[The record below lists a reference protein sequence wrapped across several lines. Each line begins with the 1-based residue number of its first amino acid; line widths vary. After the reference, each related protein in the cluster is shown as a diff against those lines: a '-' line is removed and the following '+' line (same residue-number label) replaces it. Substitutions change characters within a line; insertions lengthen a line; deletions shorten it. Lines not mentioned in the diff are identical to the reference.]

1 MTDTMTKAT
10 CKDYGT
16 STCHIETDEIGETV
30 CMCDNARRARGTI
43 KDSGNRTEFET
54 GAVRDIQQGKGRF
67 DLMPLDIMSKVFAVE
82 FADEFEEGSIADVL
96 KSIADFQRTGN
107 KRWLCIAIA
116 QYSLAVNVDLPK
128 LMLDVAKH
136 FENGALKYGEHNWQ
150 KGIPISRYIDSAL
163 RHLMKD
169 CACETDEDHAAAFV
183 WNCMCAAWTME
194 NLLEMDDYTLARKTC
209 DANKNEHNTL

>member
-16 STCHIETDEIGETV
+16 TKCRIVTDEIGEPV

-96 KSIADFQRTGN
+96 KSIAVFQQAGN
-107 KRWLCIAIA
+107 EGWLCIAIA
-116 QYSLAVNVDLPK
+116 HYSQAVHVSLPT
-128 LMLDVAKH
+128 LMLDVARH
-136 FENGALKYGEHNWQ
+136 FENGALKYGKHNWE

-169 CACETDEDHAAAFV
+169 LAGETDEDHAAAFV

-194 NLLEMDDYTLARKTC
+194 NLPAMDDYTQKC
-209 DANKNEHNTL
+209 D

>member
-1 MTDTMTKAT
+1 MTDTMTKAM

-16 STCHIETDEIGETV
+16 SACRIATDEIGETV
-30 CMCDNARRARGTI
+30 CMCDNALRARGTI
-43 KDSGNRTEFET
+43 KDSGNRTEFAT

-82 FADEFEEGSIADVL
+82 FADEFEESSIADVL
-96 KSIADFQRTGN
+96 KSIADFKRTGN
-107 KRWLCIAIA
+107 KRWLCIAIVH
-116 QYSLAVNVDLPK
+116 YSLAVHVDLPK
-128 LMLDVAKH
+128 LMLDVARH
-136 FENGALKYGEHNWQ
+136 FENGALKYGEHNWE

-169 CACETDEDHAAAFV
+169 LAGETDEDHAAAFI

-194 NLLEMDDYTLARKTC
+194 HLPAMDDYTLARKTC
-209 DANKNEHNTL
+209 TASEIDV

>member
-1 MTDTMTKAT
+1 MTDTMTKAM

-16 STCHIETDEIGETV
+16 TKCRIETDEIGETV

-96 KSIADFQRTGN
+96 KSIADFKRTGN

-116 QYSLAVNVDLPK
+116 QYSQAVHVDLPK
-128 LMLDVAKH
+128 LMLDVARH

-169 CACETDEDHAAAFV
+169 LAGETDEDHAAAFI

-194 NLLEMDDYTLARKTC
+194 HLPEMDDYTLARKTC
-209 DANKNEHNTL
+209 TANEIDV

>member
-1 MTDTMTKAT
+1 MTDTMTKAM
-10 CKDYGT
+10 CEDYGT
-16 STCHIETDEIGETV
+16 SACRIVTDEIGEPV

-54 GAVRDIQQGKGRF
+54 GAVRDIQHGKGRF
-67 DLMPLDIMSKVFAVE
+67 DLMPMDIMSKVFAVE
-82 FADEFEEGSIADVL
+82 FADEFEESSIADVL
-96 KSIADFQRTGN
+96 KAIADFKRTGN
-107 KRWLCIAIA
+107 KRLLCIAIA
-116 QYSLAVNVDLPK
+116 HYSQAVHVDLPK

-136 FENGALKYGEHNWQ
+136 FENGALKYGERNWQ

-169 CACETDEDHAAAFV
+169 LAGETDEDHAAAFV

-194 NLLEMDDYTLARKTC
+194 HLPAMNDYTLARKTC
-209 DANKNEHNTL
+209 TANEIDV

>member
-1 MTDTMTKAT
+1 MTDTMTKAM

-16 STCHIETDEIGETV
+16 SACHIETDEIGELV

-43 KDSGNRTEFET
+43 KDSGNRTKFET

-67 DLMPLDIMSKVFAVE
+67 DLMPLDVAENLLWVYERGTSAASGMISDVIAYIDNFKRNGTSGSLSQSVCCYARATRKDIFA
-82 FADEFEEGSIADVL
+82 
-96 KSIADFQRTGN
+96 
-107 KRWLCIAIA
+107 
-116 QYSLAVNVDLPK
+116 

-136 FENGALKYGEHNWQ
+136 FENGALKYGEHNWE
-150 KGIPISRYIDSAL
+150 KGIPISRYIDSAM

-169 CACETDEDHAAAFV
+169 LAGETDEDHAAAFV

-194 NLLEMDDYTLARKTC
+194 HLPEMDDYTLARKTC
-209 DANKNEHNTL
+209 N

>member
-1 MTDTMTKAT
+1 MTDTMTKAM

-16 STCHIETDEIGETV
+16 TTCHIETDEIGETV

-43 KDSGNRTEFET
+43 KDSGNRTKFET

-67 DLMPLDIMSKVFAVE
+67 DLMPLDAVE
-82 FADEFEEGSIADVL
+82 NLLWTYEHGNYTASGMFSDVIAYIDKFQKDGPTDGLFRAVCCYARATRKDIFA
-96 KSIADFQRTGN
+96 
-107 KRWLCIAIA
+107 
-116 QYSLAVNVDLPK
+116 
-128 LMLDVAKH
+128 LMLDVARH
-136 FENGALKYGEHNWQ
+136 FENGALKYGEHNWE

-169 CACETDEDHAAAFV
+169 LAGETDEDHAAAFV

-194 NLLEMDDYTLARKTC
+194 HLPEMDDYTLARKTC
-209 DANKNEHNTL
+209 TASKIDV

>member
-10 CKDYGT
+10 CEDYGT
-16 STCHIETDEIGETV
+16 TKCRIEIDEIGEPV

-82 FADEFEEGSIADVL
+82 FADEFEEGSIAYVL
-96 KSIADFQRTGN
+96 KSIAVFQRTGDE
-107 KRWLCIAIA
+107 RWLCIAIA
-116 QYSLAVNVDLPK
+116 HYSQAVHVDLPK

-136 FENGALKYGEHNWQ
+136 FENGALKYGERNWE
-150 KGIPISRYIDSAL
+150 KGIPVSRYIDSAL

-169 CACETDEDHAAAFV
+169 LAGETDEDHAAAFV

-194 NLLEMDDYTLARKTC
+194 HKPEMNDYTLARKTC
-209 DANKNEHNTL
+209 TASKIDV

>member
-1 MTDTMTKAT
+1 MTQ
-10 CKDYGT
+10 
-16 STCHIETDEIGETV
+16 IL
-30 CMCDNARRARGTI
+30 
-43 KDSGNRTEFET
+43 DSGNRTEFET

-67 DLMPLDIMSKVFAVE
+67 DLMPLDAMEALLWAHEKRNGKDVVVTSDI
-82 FADEFEEGSIADVL
+82 IAHID
-96 KSIADFQRTGN
+96 KFRKTGN
-107 KRWLCIAIA
+107 SACL
-116 QYSLAVNVDLPK
+116 LMAVDGYARVTHKDMFK

-169 CACETDEDHAAAFV
+169 LAGETDEDHAAAFV

-194 NLLEMDDYTLARKTC
+194 HLPEMDDYTQKC
-209 DANKNEHNTL
+209 D

>member
-1 MTDTMTKAT
+1 MTDTMAKAM
-10 CKDYGT
+10 CEDYGT
-16 STCHIETDEIGETV
+16 SACHIETDEIGEHV

-67 DLMPLDIMSKVFAVE
+67 DLMPLDIMSEVFAVE

-96 KSIADFQRTGN
+96 KSIADFKRTGN
-107 KRWLCIAIA
+107 KRWLCIAIVH
-116 QYSLAVNVDLPK
+116 YSQAVHVSLPT
-128 LMLDVAKH
+128 LMLDVARH
-136 FENGALKYGEHNWQ
+136 FENGALKYGEHNWE
-150 KGIPISRYIDSAL
+150 KGIPVSRYIDSAV

-169 CACETDEDHAAAFV
+169 CACETDEDHAAAFI

-194 NLLEMDDYTLARKTC
+194 HLPEMDDYTPARKTC
-209 DANKNEHNTL
+209 AASKIDV

>member
-1 MTDTMTKAT
+1 MTKAM
-10 CKDYGT
+10 CEDYGT
-16 STCHIETDEIGETV
+16 TKCRIETDEIGETV

-43 KDSGNRTEFET
+43 KDSGNRTKFET

-67 DLMPLDIMSKVFAVE
+67 DLMPLDIMSEVFAVE

-96 KSIADFQRTGN
+96 KSIADFKRTGN

-116 QYSLAVNVDLPK
+116 HYSQAVHVDLPK

-136 FENGALKYGEHNWQ
+136 FENGALKYGERNWQ
-150 KGIPISRYIDSAL
+150 KGIPVSRYIDSAV

-194 NLLEMDDYTLARKTC
+194 HLPAMDDYTLARKTC
-209 DANKNEHNTL
+209 TANEIDV

>member
-1 MTDTMTKAT
+1 MTDTMTKAM
-10 CKDYGT
+10 CEDYGT
-16 STCHIETDEIGETV
+16 SACRIVTDEIGETV

-67 DLMPLDIMSKVFAVE
+67 DLMPLDAVE
-82 FADEFEEGSIADVL
+82 NLFWAYERGTSAASGMISDVIGYINNFKRNGTSGSLLQAVCCYARATRKDIFA
-96 KSIADFQRTGN
+96 
-107 KRWLCIAIA
+107 
-116 QYSLAVNVDLPK
+116 

-136 FENGALKYGEHNWQ
+136 FENGALKYGEHNWE

-169 CACETDEDHAAAFV
+169 LAGETDEDHAAAFI

-194 NLLEMDDYTLARKTC
+194 HLPAMDDYTLARKTC
-209 DANKNEHNTL
+209 TANEIDV

>member
-1 MTDTMTKAT
+1 MTDTMTKAM
-10 CKDYGT
+10 CEDYGT
-16 STCHIETDEIGETV
+16 TKCRIETDEIGETV

-67 DLMPLDIMSKVFAVE
+67 DLMPLDVMKSLLWTYERGNYAAPGMISDVIGCIDKFKKDDTPDGLFRAVCYYARATRKDIFA
-82 FADEFEEGSIADVL
+82 
-96 KSIADFQRTGN
+96 
-107 KRWLCIAIA
+107 
-116 QYSLAVNVDLPK
+116 

-136 FENGALKYGEHNWQ
+136 FENGALKYGEHNWE

-169 CACETDEDHAAAFV
+169 LAGETDEDHAAAFI

-194 NLLEMDDYTLARKTC
+194 HLPAMDDYTLARKTC
-209 DANKNEHNTL
+209 N

>member
-1 MTDTMTKAT
+1 MTDTMIKEM

-16 STCHIETDEIGETV
+16 TKCRIEIDEIGETV
-30 CMCDNARRARGTI
+30 CMCDNVRRARGTI

-67 DLMPLDIMSKVFAVE
+67 DLMPLDIMSEVFVVE

-96 KSIADFQRTGN
+96 KSIADFKRTGN

-116 QYSLAVNVDLPK
+116 HYSQAVHVDLPK

-136 FENGALKYGEHNWQ
+136 FENGALKYGERNWQ

-194 NLLEMDDYTLARKTC
+194 HKPEMDDYTLARKTC
-209 DANKNEHNTL
+209 TASEIDV

>member
-1 MTDTMTKAT
+1 MTDTMTKAM
-10 CKDYGT
+10 CEDYGT

-43 KDSGNRTEFET
+43 KDSGNRTKFAT

-67 DLMPLDIMSKVFAVE
+67 DLMPLDIMSDVFAVG
-82 FADEFEEGSIADVL
+82 FADEFEESSIADVL
-96 KSIADFQRTGN
+96 KSIAFFKRTGSM
-107 KRWLCIAIA
+107 RWLCIAIA
-116 QYSLAVNVDLPK
+116 HYSQAVHVDLPK
-128 LMLDVAKH
+128 LMLDVARH
-136 FENGALKYGEHNWQ
+136 FESGALKYGEHNWE

-169 CACETDEDHAAAFV
+169 LAGETDEDHAAAFV

-194 NLLEMDDYTLARKTC
+194 HLPAMDDCTLARKTC
-209 DANKNEHNTL
+209 TANEIDV